1 MTTKIPEQCKHGQV
15 KKWCDICH
23 PEMNEPKH
31 PEISDLY
38 KPITDIYE
46 QLLAQSQ
53 AQQSEME
60 ALRAEIER
68 LKQGQL
74 TSEAETEAFNKA
86 LVVCSADKCIAQEF
100 REKYPNYSFTTVGYS
115 ISPIELNKEYQ
126 KLVDISYGDN
136 YRGSEETH
144 NCKICKKEVYDK
156 THR

>member
-68 LKQGQL
+68 LKQGASGKL
-74 TSEAETEAFNKA
+74 KEAFNCGRNTDMTWNRFK
-86 LVVCSADKCIAQEF
+86 E
-100 REKYPNYSFTTVGYS
+100 NY
-115 ISPIELNKEYQ
+115 L
-126 KLVDISYGDN
+126 
-136 YRGSEETH
+136 
-144 NCKICKKEVYDK
+144 
-156 THR
+156 